1 MNLAETLKARRKM
14 LGLTQKDLSEI
25 SGISRATIVKYET
38 GQHDPTQTIE
48 LLLNAMGLEL
58 CVRRR
63 QRGTGD
69 GAAITRKW
77 R

>member
-38 GQHDPTQTIE
+38 GQHDPTQTVE

-63 QRGTGD
+63 
-69 GAAITRKW
+69 RK
-77 R
+77 

>member
-1 MNLAETLKARRKM
+1 MNVAEILKASRKM
-14 LGLTQKDLSEI
+14 LRMTQKELSEI

-63 QRGTGD
+63 
-69 GAAITRKW
+69 RK
-77 R
+77 

>member
-1 MNLAETLKARRKM
+1 MNVAEILKASRKM
-14 LGLTQKDLSEI
+14 LRITQKELSEI

-63 QRGTGD
+63 
-69 GAAITRKW
+69 RK
-77 R
+77 

>member
-1 MNLAETLKARRKM
+1 MNVAEILKASRKM
-14 LGLTQKDLSEI
+14 LRMTQKELSEI

-38 GQHDPTQTIE
+38 GRHDPTQTIE

-63 QRGTGD
+63 
-69 GAAITRKW
+69 RK
-77 R
+77 

>member
-14 LGLTQKDLSEI
+14 LGLSQKDLSEI

-63 QRGTGD
+63 
-69 GAAITRKW
+69 RK
-77 R
+77 